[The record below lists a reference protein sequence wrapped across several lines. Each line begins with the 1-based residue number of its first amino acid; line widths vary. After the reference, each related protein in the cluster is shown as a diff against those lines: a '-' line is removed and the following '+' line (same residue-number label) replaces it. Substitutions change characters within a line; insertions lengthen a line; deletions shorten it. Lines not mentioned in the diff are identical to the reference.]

1 MLLLHGVLRKLLHL
15 CQAYLATTIRAEC
28 LRSRAVDK
36 NYYLTMGDTR
46 ETLGQGKRDIGGHWG
61 TLGDIGR
68 HWETKEKL
76 GDIKETMGDSGR
88 QKEDTRE
95 TMGDNGRHLEA

>member
-1 MLLLHGVLRKLLHL
+1 M
-15 CQAYLATTIRAEC
+15 
-28 LRSRAVDK
+28 RSRAVDK
-36 NYYLTMGDTR
+36 NYYLIMGDTW
-46 ETLGQGKRDIGGHWG
+46 ETLGQGKRDIGG
-61 TLGDIGR
+61 

-95 TMGDNGRHLEA
+95 IMGDSGRQWEA

>member
-1 MLLLHGVLRKLLHL
+1 MLLLHGVLRKWLHL

-28 LRSRAVDK
+28 LRSSAVDK
-36 NYYLTMGDTR
+36 NYYLMMCMGDTR
-46 ETLGQGKRDIGGHWG
+46 ETLGEGKRDIGG
-61 TLGDIGR
+61 

-95 TMGDNGRHLEA
+95 TMEDKGRHLEA